1 MFFFRIHLLRWYR
14 YMNELGPIRSILIL
28 VFLFAVLHYGVTQ
41 FLAGE
46 HYWGY
51 SPLLLIQSIQFG
63 RKDLKLLELAH
74 LNQYWLYLLIYALI
88 GSMSLV
94 AFLANGLF
102 IESLI
107 VLAFVA
113 VTPLI
118 NFNGVNMDRFFV
130 SVGDF
135 LPYKNFE
142 WRTGLRQYGLAVI
155 LLTIAGISLSKFQ
168 GGVPLIIFFLTLNTS
183 VFYLFGESKE
193 LLMANYNSPEQLILD
208 KLKEHFTVFFLL
220 ILPMSILYLIFNP
233 SLWFV
238 LLYVWVIA
246 FLASINAILFKY
258 QGYEPGA
265 RFDNNNVLQ
274 GLMLVFFLIPFLFP
288 IPIIM
293 MIVNYKKSIKNLK
306 PYFYY
311 DH

>member
-14 YMNELGPIRSILIL
+14 YVNELGPIRSILIL
-28 VFLFAVLHYGVTQ
+28 VLLFAVVRYGVTQ

-51 SPLLLIQSIQFG
+51 LPLLLIQSIQFA
-63 RKDLKLLELAH
+63 RKDFKMLQLAH
-74 LNQYWLYLLIYALI
+74 LNQYWLYLFIYALI
-88 GSMSLV
+88 GSISLI
-94 AFLANGLF
+94 AFLTSGLF
-102 IESLI
+102 VEALI

-155 LLTIAGISLSKFQ
+155 LLTIAGLGLSIFQ
-168 GGVPLIIFFLTLNTS
+168 GGVPVVIFFLTLNTS

-193 LLMANYNSPEQLILD
+193 LLIANYASPRQLIFT
-208 KLKEHFTVFFLL
+208 KLKSHMAMFYTL
-220 ILPMSILYLIFNP
+220 ILPMSILYIIFNP

-306 PYFYY
+306 TYFYK
-311 DH
+311 